1 MASDPGVPRP
11 PERTARERRRQQRL
25 GLGLLLSL
33 LGIFLLAILFPTNP
47 AALLAL
53 LPIGGAG
60 MLALWVGG
68 VLLGGRAGSR

>member
-1 MASDPGVPRP
+1 MASYPMPSPP
-11 PERTARERRRQQRL
+11 PERSAQERRRQQRL

-33 LGIFLLAILFPTNP
+33 LGIFLLAILFPTDP
-47 AALLAL
+47 SALLAL

-68 VLLGGRAGSR
+68 VLLGSRSGAR

>member
-1 MASDPGVPRP
+1 MASYPGTPPP
-11 PERTARERRRQQRL
+11 PERSARERRRQQRL

-47 AALLAL
+47 SALLAI

-68 VLLGGRAGSR
+68 VLLGERAGPR